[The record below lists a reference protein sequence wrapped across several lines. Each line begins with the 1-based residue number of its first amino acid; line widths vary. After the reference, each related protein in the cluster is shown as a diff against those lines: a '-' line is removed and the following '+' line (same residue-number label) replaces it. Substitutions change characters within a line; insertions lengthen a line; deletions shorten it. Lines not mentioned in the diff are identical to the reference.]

1 LTRKDLKK
9 QKLKK
14 SVKNSIFGKVKW
26 GRGGHLY
33 YHFSQTVYVIFWNFI
48 QSETVRNCGWS
59 KAHWVINFYNENYT
73 KLAKKRKITIK
84 CLWSS
89 KCRETLISTN
99 SEWWK
104 SPKTWWWGSFLIL
117 IQFLAKEIVTIFYRF
132 CAFFII
138 ISIIYKLWIGPTWSI
153 IQTNS
158 NHLNFEPC
166 AKITKILGKL
176 CSRKVSK
183 SKQALFDENNFMHS
197 IIDETYKYLFS
208 LFGQGL
214 AFPSKQ

>member
-1 LTRKDLKK
+1 MPLIVNMSRNLNFYPWNGENP
-9 QKLKK
+9 QKLDDEGVSSFWYNFSRKK
-14 SVKNSIFGKVKW
+14 LW
-26 GRGGHLY
+26 QY
-33 YHFSQTVYVIFWNFI
+33 FI
-48 QSETVRNCGWS
+48 DFV
-59 KAHWVINFYNENYT
+59 
-73 KLAKKRKITIK
+73 L
-84 CLWSS
+84 
-89 KCRETLISTN
+89 
-99 SEWWK
+99 
-104 SPKTWWWGSFLIL
+104 
-117 IQFLAKEIVTIFYRF
+117 
-132 CAFFII
+132 FFII